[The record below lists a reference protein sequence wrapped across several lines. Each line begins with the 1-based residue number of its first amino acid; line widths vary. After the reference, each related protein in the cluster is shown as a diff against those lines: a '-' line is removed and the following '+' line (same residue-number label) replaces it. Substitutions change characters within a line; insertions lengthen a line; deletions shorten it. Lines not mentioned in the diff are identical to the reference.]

1 MTLSFIK
8 TLRATLNIPLK
19 TAIEL
24 TKHCGTDLM
33 LCQQYYHQINLDK
46 IIEATHCDNETA
58 KKYYQKYQGNTQK
71 AIKDIKQT
79 VCHLRVDE
87 NIKSSHPSG
96 FILRGLT
103 SNFDK
108 IDDNVCIF
116 IYNDDFDCVVESF
129 KAIFP
134 IKVKGGFD
142 DIERFDYCGVH
153 IFDKEEVSQII
164 NNIQNQSFN
173 NIKEQQFAQKLIE
186 WTKETLNKGD
196 YLWLEG
202 TL

>member
-1 MTLSFIK
+1 MHLDFIK
-8 TLRATLNIPLK
+8 TLKTTLNIPLK

-24 TKHCGTDLM
+24 TNVCGTDLM

-71 AIKDIKQT
+71 AINAIKQI
-79 VCHLRVDE
+79 VYCLKIDE
-87 NIKSSHPSG
+87 NMKPSYPSG

-103 SNFDK
+103 NNFDE
-108 IDDNVCIF
+108 IDGSIRIF

-134 IKVKGGFD
+134 IKIKGNFD
-142 DIERFDYCGVH
+142 DVEQFDYCGVQ

-164 NNIQNQSFN
+164 NNIQNQSFD

-186 WTKETLNKGD
+186 WIKEILNKGD
-196 YLWLEG
+196 YLWLE
-202 TL
+202 